1 MTLCLTPCLIPVTTS
16 AAICSHRWTFGS
28 VYYGPSLALERN
40 KRVPLRAHMSSLSY
54 SESLR
59 AIGHSLEVLG
69 VSTFGL
75 EKQGANYI
83 VRATG
88 STTKKKF
95 LNRIAEI
102 LKQPRNSNEHLS
114 EPLCYM
120 PRDILRLA
128 GQQQAQHRKADRMPD
143 AHKLAQILR
152 MVGYYL
158 DRKEARTFSIFV
170 SGHLLMVWYET
181 TGGHQKRDS
190 FTLENLYDLAVH
202 MYLRRWKR
210 SA

>member
-1 MTLCLTPCLIPVTTS
+1 MDVWVDISRSVAC
-16 AAICSHRWTFGS
+16 FGT
-28 VYYGPSLALERN
+28 EQ
-40 KRVPLRAHMSSLSY
+40 KVPLRAHMSSLSY

-69 VSTFGL
+69 ISTFGL

-95 LNRIAEI
+95 LNRIVEI
-102 LKQPRNSNEHLS
+102 LKQARNSNEQLP
-114 EPLCYM
+114 EPLCYT
-120 PRDILRLA
+120 PSDILRLA
-128 GQQQAQHRKADRMPD
+128 GQQQSQHRNADIMPD
-143 AHKLAQILR
+143 AQKLAQILR

-158 DRKEARTFSIFV
+158 DRKEARTFTIFV

-181 TGGHQKRDS
+181 TGGDKKRES
-190 FTLENLYDLAVH
+190 FTIENLYDLAVN